1 MKTLKL
7 DAFNNYCFFLFET
20 EPNFKVLRVEDYF
33 EEVEEERYRKLD
45 RMLRKQNAIYILK
58 AHRNGGLYL
67 NNVALKYPQSRNIE
81 IPPRFWR
88 SLLNATDVKIYRFG
102 EGKIKFKS
110 SFSDPDNIMF
120 IFDNIPYYF
129 HGYNNKDYIV
139 TSQEQKKELDN
150 FFTTV
155 GDYLIK
161 VNPLSRNL
169 VMELPLKMT
178 SEYDADLIFD
188 WDCSVLDFRSLF
200 GTKIKGNEL
209 VPNLSL
215 YITIDTK
222 TELRNFLLDNIE
234 PVFDGSEDRIDRVLF
249 DPRALLLQF

>member
-1 MKTLKL
+1 MKTVKL

-20 EPNFKVLRVEDYF
+20 EPNFMVFRVEDYF
-33 EEVEEERYRKLD
+33 EGVEEERYCKLD

-58 AHRNGGLYL
+58 AHRNGELYL

-81 IPPRFWR
+81 IPPKFWR
-88 SLLNATDVKIYRFG
+88 SLLNASDVKIYRFG

-110 SFSDPDNIMF
+110 SFSNPNDIMF

-150 FFTTV
+150 FFETIS
-155 GDYLIK
+155 DYLVK
-161 VNPLSRNL
+161 VNPRSRNL

-178 SEYDADLIFD
+178 REYDADLIFD
-188 WDCSVLDFRSLF
+188 WEYSVLDFRSLF

-234 PVFDGSEDRIDRVLF
+234 PVFDGSKDSIDRVLF

>member
-81 IPPRFWR
+81 IPPRFWK
-88 SLLNATDVKIYRFG
+88 SLLNATDVKIYKFG

-110 SFSDPDNIMF
+110 SSGPNNIMF

-129 HGYNNKDYIV
+129 HMYNNKDYIV

-150 FFTTV
+150 FFTTI

-169 VMELPLKMT
+169 VMDLPLKMA
-178 SEYDADLIFD
+178 SEYDVDLIFD
-188 WDCSVLDFRSLF
+188 WEYSVLDFRSLF

-215 YITIDTK
+215 YITIDSK

-234 PVFDGSEDRIDRVLF
+234 PVFDGSKDTIDRVLF

>member
-20 EPNFKVLRVEDYF
+20 EPNLKVFRVEDYF

-110 SFSDPDNIMF
+110 SSGPNNIMF

-155 GDYLIK
+155 GDHLIK

-169 VMELPLKMT
+169 VMDLPLK
-178 SEYDADLIFD
+178 
-188 WDCSVLDFRSLF
+188 
-200 GTKIKGNEL
+200 
-209 VPNLSL
+209 
-215 YITIDTK
+215 
-222 TELRNFLLDNIE
+222 
-234 PVFDGSEDRIDRVLF
+234 IDRKSVV
-249 DPRALLLQF
+249 

>member
-20 EPNFKVLRVEDYF
+20 EPNLKAFRVEDYF

-58 AHRNGGLYL
+58 SHRNGGLYL

-110 SFSDPDNIMF
+110 SFSDPNYIMF
-120 IFDNIPYYF
+120 VFDNIPYYF
-129 HGYNNKDYIV
+129 HMYNNKDYIV

-161 VNPLSRNL
+161 VNPLSRHL
-169 VMELPLKMT
+169 VMDLPLKMT
-178 SEYDADLIFD
+178 NEYDADLIFD
-188 WDCSVLDFRSLF
+188 WEYSVLDFRSLF

-215 YITIDTK
+215 YITIDSK